1 MKKYL
6 AAIAVF
12 TIFLAVFIPLAS
24 SDPDGLEKVAE
35 TMGVEEHE
43 PVWGG
48 LMSDYSV
55 AIVENPYL
63 STLLAGVFGTL
74 MVLFSALILGKA
86 VRQKKPDAFSDKQ

>member
-1 MKKYL
+1 MKKYI
-6 AAIAVF
+6 AAIALF
-12 TIFLAVFIPLAS
+12 TIFLAFLIPLAS

-35 TMGVEEHE
+35 TMGVEEQE

-74 MVLFSALILGKA
+74 MVLLSAFIFGKTI
-86 VRQKKPDAFSDKQ
+86 RPKKSDPSPA

>member
-6 AAIAVF
+6 AAITVF
-12 TIFLAVFIPLAS
+12 TIFLAIFIPLAS

-35 TMGVEEHE
+35 TMGIGENQS
-43 PVWGG
+43 VWGG

-55 AIVENPYL
+55 TIVENPYL

-74 MVLFSALILGKA
+74 IVLLSAFILGKA
-86 VRQKKPDAFSDKQ
+86 VRQKNSYVNPE

>member
-6 AAIAVF
+6 AAIALF
-12 TIFLAVFIPLAS
+12 TIFLAILIPLAS

-35 TMGVEEHE
+35 TMGVEEQE

-74 MVLFSALILGKA
+74 VVLLSALIFGKA
-86 VRQKKPDAFSDKQ
+86 IRPKKNDATPA